1 MKAGIKG
8 HISAEEEDE
17 EDDDEVVVLN
27 IGLTGIAEIYGQL
40 KTLAVQGA
48 SRVVQ
53 H

>member
-17 EDDDEVVVLN
+17 EDDEVVVPN

-40 KTLAVQGA
+40 NTLAVQGA